1 MHKLVDIVIPIYNR
15 AHCISNLIEEL
26 RNQTMQDF
34 CAVFV
39 DDGST
44 DDSYAVLQEALKEEP
59 FAYKLIQQENGG
71 AAAAR
76 NTALR
81 ATTGKWVAFVDSDDR
96 MKPHYLE
103 YMVRAVTEA
112 DADLGVCH
120 FQEISEEKNTKIC
133 DDEQFAYTV
142 ISPVEC
148 MRMYCTEWLGVY
160 CLLISGELVRSRN
173 LYFDEACNYCE
184 DAPYIADVIEA
195 STKVAYVNQQLY
207 LYYTYQ
213 GSLSRSPKVSK
224 FISGINAFR
233 RMEADIARRDSDAA
247 RVFDEMGSARYY
259 IAVCRK
265 AAVQMSYRDF
275 MELVDIVDF
284 RQYRG
289 KVHNLSRSQRMA
301 SQVLLLSK
309 TLFYYTIR
317 LLFRD

>member
-15 AHCISNLIEEL
+15 SHCISSLIEEL

-44 DDSYAVLQEALKEEP
+44 DDSYAVLQEALKDAP
-59 FAYKLIQQENGG
+59 FEFKLIHQENGG

-81 ATTGKWVAFVDSDDR
+81 ATTAKWVAFVDSDDR

-103 YMVRAVTEA
+103 YLVRAVTEA
-112 DADLGVCH
+112 DADLGICH
-120 FQEISEEKNTKIC
+120 YLTVVENQNTPIC
-133 DDEQFAYTV
+133 ADEPFSYTNMT
-142 ISPVEC
+142 PAEC

-160 CLLISGELVRSRN
+160 CLLISGELVRN
-173 LYFDEACNYCE
+173 KGLFFDEACTYCE

-195 STKVAYVNQQLY
+195 STKVAHVNQQLY
-207 LYYTYQ
+207 LYHAYQ

-224 FISGINAFR
+224 FVSGIEGFR
-233 RMEADIARRDSDAA
+233 RMEADIARRDSEAA

-275 MELVDIVDF
+275 VELTDIVNF
-284 RQYRG
+284 RQYSD
-289 KVHNLSRSQRMA
+289 KIHNLSCSQRMA
-301 SQVLLLSK
+301 SRILLLSK